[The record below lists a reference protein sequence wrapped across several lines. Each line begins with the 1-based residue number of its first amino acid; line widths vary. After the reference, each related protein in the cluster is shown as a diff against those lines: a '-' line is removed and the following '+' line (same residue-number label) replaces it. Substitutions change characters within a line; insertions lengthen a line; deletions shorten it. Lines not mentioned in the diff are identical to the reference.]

1 MKFAFLIMGD
11 FDVRQDY
18 AAIHGGDA
26 CIVGVADIEQACAAA
41 QRLHHAGVGC
51 IELCGAFGP
60 QGARC
65 VSQAVQNSI
74 PVGSVTRLP
83 ERDAVYR
90 AAFPEQG

>member
-11 FDVRQDY
+11 FDMRQDH

-41 QRLHHAGVGC
+41 QELYRAGVGC

-60 QGARC
+60 QGARR
-65 VSQAVQNSI
+65 VAQAVQNSI
-74 PVGSVTRLP
+74 PVGYVTHLP
-83 ERDAVYR
+83 EQDAVYR
-90 AAFPEQG
+90 AAFPAQG